1 MFGLFSRKAA
11 AAALPAR
18 VEPTFQNS
26 SPENPSTS
34 LANPADWLVSVMGG
48 GPTLAGP
55 VVSEQSAMRASVV
68 LACVSLI
75 SGLVASLP
83 LHVYKRAP
91 KGRELADTNRLY
103 PLLHDNPN
111 EIMSGFTWRE
121 LIAVDLLLGG
131 NHFSAKEYDGAGR
144 VVGFFPIPR
153 NAVIID
159 RARDGRLKY
168 HVTLVEGG
176 VEIIDQDDILHIP
189 GLGFDGVRGLSVIS
203 NMRQAIGL
211 SLAMEEGM
219 SRMHSNGAR
228 PSGVVKAEQGYGDD
242 PVAAL
247 RRIRAQF
254 EQAYA
259 GLANTGK
266 TVFLDKGMSWTPMQI
281 NPVDAETLDH
291 RRFQVADICRGFLVP
306 PFMIGETEKSTAWG
320 TGLEQQTLG
329 FLTFGMQR
337 WLTRIEAEVNRKLF
351 SGSQFYAEFDRD
363 ALLAMDSKARGEYF
377 GSLIQNGVITPAHAA
392 KVMNFPHRPEA
403 DKLFINSACVPLESA
418 GAQPKPQG
426 ANDAQQA

>member
-1 MFGLFSRKAA
+1 MFGLFSRKSA

-18 VEPTFQNS
+18 VEPTFHNA

-68 LACVSLI
+68 LACVGLI
-75 SGLVASLP
+75 SGLIASLP
-83 LHVYKRAP
+83 MHVYKRNS
-91 KGRELADTNRLY
+91 KGREIAEGNRLY
-103 PLLHDNPN
+103 SLLHDNPN
-111 EIMSGFTWRE
+111 DVMSGFIWRE
-121 LIAVDLLLGG
+121 LIGVDLLLGG
-131 NHFSAKEYDGAGR
+131 NHFSIKEYDGAGR
-144 VVGFFPIPR
+144 VVGFFAIPR

-159 RARDGRLKY
+159 RAPNGRLKY
-168 HVTLVEGG
+168 HITLVEGG
-176 VEIIDQDDILHIP
+176 VEIIDQDDMIHIP
-189 GLGFDGVRGLSVIS
+189 GLGFDGIRGLSVIS
-203 NMRQAIGL
+203 NMRQSIGL

-228 PSGVVKAEQGYGDD
+228 PSGVVKADDGYGAD

-247 RRIRAQF
+247 RRIRTQF

-259 GLANTGK
+259 GLSNTGK
-266 TVFLDKGMSWTPMQI
+266 TIFLDKGMSWTPMQI
-281 NPVDAETLDH
+281 NPVDAETLAQ

-306 PFMIGETEKSTAWG
+306 PHLVGETEKSTSWG

-337 WLTRIEAEVNRKLF
+337 WLTRIEAEFNRKLF
-351 SGSQFYAEFDRD
+351 AGSPFYAEFDRD

-377 GSLIQNGVITPAHAA
+377 AHLIQNGVITPAHAA
-392 KVMNFPHRPEA
+392 KTMNFPHRPEA

-418 GAQPKPQG
+418 GMQQTQG
-426 ANDAQQA
+426 ASNAQET